1 MSELEQ
7 NNHKDIWDDES
18 FDDLVGESD
27 EVVDEVDTDLPPSPV
42 SENEP
47 EYFEYE
53 EEALAA
59 ARATHSPQEN
69 SIVLSTDAYNELV
82 EIKKMMTEFMEGIGD
97 ISRLANEVSRLKS
110 TLDHTLT
117 ELQRSENEVSN
128 MKAAMKNLI
137 EAQDAFK
144 EGVNEAIKE
153 AVA

>member
-27 EVVDEVDTDLPPSPV
+27 EVIDEVDTDLPPSPV

-47 EYFEYE
+47 EYFEYD
-53 EEALAA
+53 EEAVAA
-59 ARATHSPQEN
+59 ARATPSPQEN

-97 ISRLANEVSRLKS
+97 ISRLSNEVSRLKS

-117 ELQRSENEVSN
+117 ELQRSENEVLN

-153 AVA
+153 AAA